1 MTVMAQE
8 TTYPL
13 SDLVRRRRAELG
25 LSLRKFA
32 DRCIDPDTGEQELK
46 YGIIDRLERREAV
59 TPFQLPELRAL
70 AAALQLPLGDV
81 QDAAG
86 EQFLGIR
93 TRDIDADHRIRMIT
107 TRAMSLDDA
116 GRDRLLA
123 IADALLPTEP
133 TSEDNSK

>member
-32 DRCIDPDTGEQELK
+32 ERCVDPDTGMQEIK
-46 YGIIDRLERREAV
+46 FGVVDRLERRESV
-59 TPFQLPELRAL
+59 TPLQLPELRAL
-70 AAALQLPLGDV
+70 AAGLQVPLGDV

-93 TRDIDADHRIRMIT
+93 TQGADGDRRIRMIT
-107 TRAMSLDDA
+107 TRALSLDDD

-123 IADALLPTEP
+123 IADALLPTEQRR
-133 TSEDNSK
+133 DGNSK